1 MTIDERPEDP
11 RIPAVGTVS
20 PAERMY
26 RINWLA
32 AELRSPSGVP
42 LLSPE
47 DVARLGH
54 AARLVDVRRPDELV
68 GPHGYIPGSD
78 WLPLERAKDILAG
91 RHADEPIVL
100 ISRGGERA
108 GDIAKDLER
117 QGKRFV
123 AAMMGGVVAWR
134 QVGFAV
140 TREKAI
146 LDREAQIGAPRTKAF
161 EAQKRALSCDDVA
174 EHLGDAS
181 SIHWVKLAAILVSG
195 HLSCVDG
202 RDGSGVIGTPGGDA
216 GELLVTLAALEQAT
230 GRRIDDAELR
240 ELLLCRLDAFG
251 RLYLHTDVHASNA
264 LIAALRA
271 DRRLDDALKGV
282 FHPLEWRKFMASPP
296 EAVRPVLLEHMLR
309 PEHLGCGHLRL
320 SLQRSNDYG
329 VRPELVESFLRQFFT
344 LRWEGVAEHAV
355 AVLPGG
361 HAEGAVVNIML
372 EDDAEAFSHVPLVSP
387 MAGGSQMF
395 LQHPQVATY
404 LRNQLVRF
412 LAQYEEVNVPAL
424 EARLAE
430 LAGIQ
435 LGHTLKALASGLP
448 IYETLLTRSQVKVT
462 ERGRVP

>member
-1 MTIDERPEDP
+1 MSHDERPEDP

-20 PAERMY
+20 QAERMY

-42 LLSPE
+42 LLAPE

-54 AARLVDVRRPDELV
+54 AARLIDVRRPDELV
-68 GPHGYIPGSD
+68 GPHGHIPGSD
-78 WLPLERAKDILAG
+78 WVPLERAKELLSVRG
-91 RHADEPIVL
+91 ADEPLVI

-108 GDIAKDLER
+108 GELAKELER
-117 QGKRFV
+117 SGKRFV

-140 TREKAI
+140 TRDKAI
-146 LDREAQIGAPRTKAF
+146 LDREAKIGEPRTKPF
-161 EAQKRALSCDDVA
+161 EAEKRALSCDDIT

-181 SIHWVKLAAILVSG
+181 SIRWVKLAAILVSG

-264 LIAALRA
+264 LIGALRA
-271 DRRLDDALKGV
+271 DARFDEALKQV
-282 FHPLEWRKFMASPP
+282 FHPLEWRKFMARPP
-296 EAVRPVLLEHMLR
+296 EALRPLLIEHMLR

-329 VRPELVESFLRQFFT
+329 VRPELVESFLKQFFT
-344 LRWEGVAEHAV
+344 LRWEGVAEHEV

-387 MAGGSQMF
+387 MARGSQMF

-412 LAQYEEVNVPAL
+412 LAQHEEVNVPAL

-430 LAGIQ
+430 LAGVQ

-448 IYETLLTRSQVKVT
+448 IYEALLTRTSVKVT
-462 ERGRVP
+462 ERGRVA